1 MKIEKILFPT
11 KFRELSFNSLES
23 LFVLKDAGLKEVVL
37 CYIIPRDEV
46 GFVPFGGYLKDEEER
61 LRAEARVRFEDWQ
74 KAIAERGIA
83 SKIIIEV
90 GDPVPKILRIAEE
103 EKVDLIIVGKK
114 KGTFFESS
122 FVGTNTLKV
131 ITRSKVPTL
140 ASKYMVEFERDG
152 EHMTCVNREKFIR
165 PLLPTDWSESS
176 ERALKLL
183 ISLNGIV
190 QKACVCHVIDSKEL
204 KAVGK
209 EAFGRI
215 EDENK
220 RKLEHYCDMLQ
231 QSGIA
236 AEFHIGAGDVTE
248 EIVRISR
255 QVEASIIIMGTTGK
269 DRLHE
274 IFLGSSSHKIAQIS
288 ELPTLLVP

>member
-90 GDPVPKILRIAEE
+90 GDPVPKILRVAEE

-114 KGTFFESS
+114 KGTFIENS
-122 FVGTNTLKV
+122 FLGTNTLKI
-131 ITRSKVPTL
+131 ITRSSIPTL

-152 EHMTCVNREKFIR
+152 EHMTCVNREKFVR

-176 ERALKLL
+176 ERALELL
-183 ISLNGIV
+183 ISLSKIV
-190 QKACVCHVIDSKEL
+190 EKAFVCHVIDSKEL
-204 KAVGK
+204 KSAGK
-209 EAFGRI
+209 EEFGRI
-215 EDENK
+215 EDDNK
-220 RKLEHYCDMLQ
+220 RKLRQYCAMLQ

-236 AEFHIGAGDVTE
+236 AEYHLGAGETSE
-248 EIVRISR
+248 EILRISR
-255 QVEASIIIMGTTGK
+255 QVEAPIIIMGTTGK
-269 DRLHE
+269 SRLHE